1 MKKFTILTL
10 LIIASRLLSFG
21 QLPNITASE
30 IKYWV
35 GSGTNEAILVIYYYD
50 ENPDDAYAWGYRWN
64 GSKTVAQMLSEINN
78 ADNRLNIEG
87 VSSGY
92 IEAFEYNDPIAGLN
106 FDGWG
111 NFGWMYSVNTEIAAA
126 VSSQPVLD
134 GDVVTFYAMPFSPGN
149 PGNFGTFSVIPV
161 PNPTPTTTYTIHSGF
176 GGEYATEAYG
186 SISHVGDSI
195 VGEGSNITYTF
206 TPNPGYHVGS
216 VTLGG
221 VEKIQ
226 DVVNNSYT
234 IENIMQ
240 DDTLWVLFAVD
251 KNNTVTGND
260 IVYWIGEGS
269 NEVIFAVNW
278 CDPQVAFA
286 WGYRFN
292 GEKVLVS
299 KVMEDIKAVDSRFDY
314 THGGGMISDITYN
327 DNSYNLALAGGYWMY
342 NVNEESVDK
351 GFETKYVYPND
362 IIEFGDESCG
372 LSDDFWNNVWTTAI
386 TPVSEY
392 IDQSTYTIHAQCG
405 VYGTISPMG
414 DSTVAKGSNITYTF
428 TPVDGY
434 HAGSL
439 TIGGV
444 EKIQDVVNNS
454 YTVSN
459 VIADDTV
466 IVLFAVDKNN
476 TVTSND
482 IVYWIGEGTNEVIF
496 AVNWCEPE
504 IAFAWGYRFNG
515 EKVLVSKVMEDIK
528 AADSRFDY
536 TDGGGY
542 ITEITYQ
549 DSIYNLALAGDYWM
563 YNVNEGYAD
572 GINNQYVFHND
583 IIEFGDESC
592 GLSDDFWTYVW
603 TTAITPVSV
612 PSTTSIVS
620 IQQAAIHV
628 SLYPNPANDYT
639 YLSIDGIEGNI
650 SMKIVDISGKIIR
663 AEQFY
668 VNNNT
673 VKQIETATFAKGIY
687 FIHLQNNNRSQTQKL
702 IVY

>member
-21 QLPNITASE
+21 QLPNITAYE

-126 VSSQPVLD
+126 VSLQPVLD

-240 DDTLWVLFAVD
+240 DDTLW
-251 KNNTVTGND
+251 
-260 IVYWIGEGS
+260 
-269 NEVIFAVNW
+269 
-278 CDPQVAFA
+278 
-286 WGYRFN
+286 
-292 GEKVLVS
+292 
-299 KVMEDIKAVDSRFDY
+299 
-314 THGGGMISDITYN
+314 
-327 DNSYNLALAGGYWMY
+327 
-342 NVNEESVDK
+342 
-351 GFETKYVYPND
+351 
-362 IIEFGDESCG
+362 
-372 LSDDFWNNVWTTAI
+372 
-386 TPVSEY
+386 
-392 IDQSTYTIHAQCG
+392 
-405 VYGTISPMG
+405 
-414 DSTVAKGSNITYTF
+414 
-428 TPVDGY
+428 
-434 HAGSL
+434 
-439 TIGGV
+439 
-444 EKIQDVVNNS
+444 
-454 YTVSN
+454 
-459 VIADDTV
+459 
-466 IVLFAVDKNN
+466 VLFAVDKNN

-628 SLYPNPANDYT
+628 SLYPNPAKEQIT
-639 YLSIDGIEGNI
+639 VSLSSFTNENVNIEVFNTVG
-650 SMKIVDISGKIIR
+650 SVVFQGQAQGEQTELDIQFLPAGFYIIR
-663 AEQFY
+663 CANEGKVVSKRF
-668 VNNNT
+668 
-673 VKQIETATFAKGIY
+673 VKQ
-687 FIHLQNNNRSQTQKL
+687 
-702 IVY
+702 